1 MTLESFRI
9 RLRRI
14 NVELELQRTGVLKGQ
29 VLCPKQ
35 VGAVLAEEVQGFLD
49 LHERFVP
56 FFPEGDGQSS
66 VLINRD
72 HLLLVRL
79 VPQAETP
86 AASGGV
92 ALEVSVDGLDEDYP
106 PISRRP
112 EGKRRRVRLV
122 LNDEREV
129 SGHIV
134 VSGPL
139 GHTRTQD
146 LLNEAGNFLYFED
159 AEDNSL
165 LIQVSAILVAADV
178 PD

>member
-14 NVELELQRTGVLKGQ
+14 NVEFELQSTGSLKGH
-29 VLCPKQ
+29 VLCSKQ

-49 LHERFVP
+49 AHERFLP
-56 FFPEGDGQSS
+56 FFPEGDGQPS

-72 HLLLVRL
+72 HLMLVRL
-79 VPQAETP
+79 TP
-86 AASGGV
+86 PPDPMEAGGAV
-92 ALEVSVDGLDEDYP
+92 ALEVSVDGLDEEYP

-122 LNDEREV
+122 LTDEREV

-134 VSGPL
+134 VAGPL

-146 LLNEAGNFLYFED
+146 LLNEAGRFLYFED

-165 LIQVSAILVAADV
+165 LIQITSVLVAADV

>member
-9 RLRRI
+9 RQRRI
-14 NVELELQRTGVLKGQ
+14 NVELELQRTGSLKGH

-49 LHERFVP
+49 AHERFLP
-56 FFPEGDGQSS
+56 FFPEGDAQSS

-79 VPQAETP
+79 IQVQAPHTTR
-86 AASGGV
+86 GV
-92 ALEVSVDGLDEDYP
+92 ELEVSVDELDDEYP

-112 EGKRRRVRLV
+112 EGRRRRVRLV

-134 VSGPL
+134 VAGPL

-146 LLNEAGNFLYFED
+146 LLNEAGRFLYFED
-159 AEDNSL
+159 ADEKSL
-165 LIQVSAILVAADV
+165 LVQVSAILVAADV
-178 PD
+178 PE

>member
-9 RLRRI
+9 RQRRI
-14 NVELELQRTGVLKGQ
+14 NVELELQRTGSLKGH

-49 LHERFVP
+49 AHERFLP
-56 FFPEGDGQSS
+56 FFPEGDAQPS

-79 VPQAETP
+79 IQVQAPHTT
-86 AASGGV
+86 SGV
-92 ALEVSVDGLDEDYP
+92 ELEVSVDELDDEYP

-112 EGKRRRVRLV
+112 EGRRRRVRLV

-134 VSGPL
+134 VAGPL

-146 LLNEAGNFLYFED
+146 LLNEAGRFIYFED
-159 AEDNSL
+159 ADERSL
-165 LIQVSAILVAADV
+165 LVQVSAILVAADV
-178 PD
+178 PE